1 MYPEP
6 RFVVGDG
13 TGPIEALL
21 VLAVLIPLVV
31 YILVGMVRGRL
42 RRQASRDGERTE

>member
-13 TGPIEALL
+13 TGPIEAML
-21 VLAVLIPLVV
+21 VLAVLVPLVAYV
-31 YILVGMVRGRL
+31 LTGLVRAGMRRGK
-42 RRQASRDGERTE
+42 E